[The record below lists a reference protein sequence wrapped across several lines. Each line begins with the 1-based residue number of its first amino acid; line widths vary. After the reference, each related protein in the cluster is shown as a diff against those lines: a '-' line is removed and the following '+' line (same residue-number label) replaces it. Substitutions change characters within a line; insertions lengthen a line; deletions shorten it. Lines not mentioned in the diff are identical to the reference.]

1 MTNEQQMYQLIRK
14 HETLT
19 RIFNRAMAARDF
31 DMAQVFSGKL
41 DTLDDQI
48 ARRRETQRH
57 FEVASRKA
65 LLSHPLATLTTQ
77 QTRSNMQNDH
87 YTRLDLKNDASL
99 TEVDVQGQS
108 FVLKLH
114 PKTGTAWGQQE
125 DRWTAFTA
133 GGKYIVDGN
142 GASVSFHSKQ
152 EMLDY
157 LAALAA

>member
-1 MTNEQQMYQLIRK
+1 MYQLIRK

-65 LLSHPLATLTTQ
+65 
-77 QTRSNMQNDH
+77 
-87 YTRLDLKNDASL
+87 
-99 TEVDVQGQS
+99 
-108 FVLKLH
+108 
-114 PKTGTAWGQQE
+114 
-125 DRWTAFTA
+125 
-133 GGKYIVDGN
+133 
-142 GASVSFHSKQ
+142 
-152 EMLDY
+152 
-157 LAALAA
+157 

>member
-1 MTNEQQMYQLIRK
+1 M
-14 HETLT
+14 
-19 RIFNRAMAARDF
+19 F
-31 DMAQVFSGKL
+31 
-41 DTLDDQI
+41 
-48 ARRRETQRH
+48 
-57 FEVASRKA
+57 
-65 LLSHPLATLTTQ
+65 
-77 QTRSNMQNDH
+77 NDH

-99 TEVDVQGQS
+99 TEVQVQGQG

-157 LAALAA
+157 LAALPA